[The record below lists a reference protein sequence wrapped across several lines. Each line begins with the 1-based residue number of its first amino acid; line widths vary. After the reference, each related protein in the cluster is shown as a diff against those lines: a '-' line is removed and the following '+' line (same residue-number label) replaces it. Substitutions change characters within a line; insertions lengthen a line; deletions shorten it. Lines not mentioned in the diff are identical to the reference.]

1 METIAQ
7 LPVLMAL
14 LAGMVTWGCT
24 SLGAA
29 AVYMGGRPLS
39 RRMLDVLLGFAAGV
53 MIAASFWSLL
63 APALEASS
71 HLGRL
76 ACVPVALGFLGGA
89 ALLRLI
95 DWVTPHLHPTSGERD
110 GLATPLPRSFLLVF
124 AITLHNFPEGLAV
137 GVGMG
142 ASQIE
147 GSPVGIADAL
157 TLMLGIGLQNLPEGM
172 AVSLPLLRDG
182 YSKGKAFF
190 IGQISGLVEPVAAVL
205 GAMFVSVAQPVL
217 PAVLSFAAGA
227 MIFVVVEEVI
237 PESQSSGHG
246 DAATIGCILGF
257 TLMMCLD
264 TALG

>member
-1 METIAQ
+1 MESMAQ

-29 AVYMGGRPLS
+29 VVYVGGKPFS
-39 RRMLDVLLGFAAGV
+39 RRTLDVLLCFAAGL

-71 HLGRL
+71 YLGRL

-89 ALLRLI
+89 ALLRII
-95 DWVTPHLHPTSGERD
+95 DWITPHLHLTSGVRD
-110 GLATPLPRSFLLVF
+110 GLPTPLPRSFLLVF

-142 ASQIE
+142 ASQVE
-147 GSPVGIADAL
+147 GSPVGLVDAL

-190 IGQISGLVEPVAAVL
+190 IGQISGVVEPVAAVL
-205 GAMFVSVAQPVL
+205 GAAFVSAAQPML
-217 PAVLSFAAGA
+217 PFVLSFAAGA

-237 PESQSSGHG
+237 PEAHSSGHG

-257 TLMMCLD
+257 ALMMCLD
-264 TALG
+264 TSLG